1 MNPNEGVPSYEEVP
15 MFRFLLPLALLL
27 IQPVYASAQ
36 RASPAPSKAEAKAEA
51 EVRETIRKYDEAL
64 RKADAAAVEKFWA
77 EEYVFIN
84 PRGERLT
91 RADRLANV
99 RTGQTAFDSL
109 GHVPQDEQIRVYGDI
124 AVYTTL
130 LSIRAQYG
138 GQGQQGAFQG
148 LVVWVRRDGRW
159 QQIASQ
165 LTPVVAR

>member
-1 MNPNEGVPSYEEVP
+1 MLRSLFV
-15 MFRFLLPLALLL
+15 LALLL
-27 IQPVYASAQ
+27 IQAPLAFAEK
-36 RASPAPSKAEAKAEA
+36 AAPAAPKAEA
-51 EVRETIRKYDEAL
+51 EVREAIRKYDEAL

-84 PRGERLT
+84 SRGERLT
-91 RADRLANV
+91 RADRLANL

-109 GHVPQDEQIRVYGDI
+109 GHVPQDEEIKIYGKDI

-130 LSIRAQYG
+130 LSIRGQYS
-138 GQGQQGAFQG
+138 GQGAQGTFRG

-165 LTPVVAR
+165 QTPVVAP